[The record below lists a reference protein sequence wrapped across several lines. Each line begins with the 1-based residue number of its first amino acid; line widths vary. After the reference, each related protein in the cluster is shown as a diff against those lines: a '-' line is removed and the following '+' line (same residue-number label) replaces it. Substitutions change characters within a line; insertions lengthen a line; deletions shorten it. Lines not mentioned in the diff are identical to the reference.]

1 MSDVLVLNDPDEYP
15 SHGTGYTLSSTVIAF
30 VAASVPILPAIIT
43 ASFEGDTSN
52 MATSEGAVCE

>member
-1 MSDVLVLNDPDEYP
+1 MP
-15 SHGTGYTLSSTVIAF
+15 SSTVIAF
-30 VAASVPILPAIIT
+30 VAASVPILPAITT